1 MTGKAKVPYSTKSSW
16 LRVQQACPNLVQV
29 HKYLTSGASVPKR
42 KRKLTDIRRYLSC
55 GVTVLSGQLEGL
67 LVIKQSTPFK
77 PVSHRVVIPRRVS
90 DGLLTALHITLNH
103 PSANQLKHIF
113 ARSFFCLDM
122 DILAKKVTDHC
133 YTCTSLGNIPS
144 TFHQQT
150 TSVPGNIIGCKYSA
164 DVARRFS
171 QFILLIR
178 EDITSYTD
186 GTLISNEKA
195 DSLRNGLLLLMS
207 RLRSQHGPRATIRTD
222 PATSL
227 RTLLNDRSLD
237 KYNVQV
243 ELGEPKNV
251 NKNPIAESAIR
262 ELHSELLRLQPH
274 GGKISE
280 TTLAQAIGNINSLVR
295 HHKLSATEAWTKRDK
310 LTGDPLNI
318 EDAELIKLKY
328 SQRCNNHEASAKHK
342 ARGKIASPFPNI
354 NVGQLVYLYSDGSKL
369 QSREKYLVTAVDDD
383 TVLVQKFTKDQFRNR
398 QYRVKRS
405 DLIILPVDYSNKP
418 TTQFDDLFTEAYE
431 KTLPVK
437 PTLSQQSTNVG
448 NPIQPLYHHPTQW
461 LTSDEDSDDDD
472 DEYDDCV
479 SKYFLPNHPPTEAEI
494 PIDN

>member
-1 MTGKAKVPYSTKSSW
+1 
-16 LRVQQACPNLVQV
+16 
-29 HKYLTSGASVPKR
+29 
-42 KRKLTDIRRYLSC
+42 
-55 GVTVLSGQLEGL
+55 
-67 LVIKQSTPFK
+67 
-77 PVSHRVVIPRRVS
+77 
-90 DGLLTALHITLNH
+90 
-103 PSANQLKHIF
+103 
-113 ARSFFCLDM
+113 M

-133 YTCTSLGNIPS
+133 YTCTSLRNIPS

-243 ELGEPKNV
+243 ELGEPKNI

-280 TTLAQAIGNINSLVR
+280 TTLAQAICNINSLVR

-405 DLIILPVDYSNKP
+405 DLIILPIDYSNKP

-472 DEYDDCV
+472 DEYDDCL
-479 SKYFLPNHPPTEAEI
+479 SKYFLPNLPPTDAEM
-494 PIDN
+494 PIDNEDIDVPFPEERPHRNVNPPQYLDDYITDLSAMIDDSQIDIEINDTLEISEEVYENNEEANDSTDSTNELDDPASVNLPRRSERVKTLLSTRASSAERKPSE